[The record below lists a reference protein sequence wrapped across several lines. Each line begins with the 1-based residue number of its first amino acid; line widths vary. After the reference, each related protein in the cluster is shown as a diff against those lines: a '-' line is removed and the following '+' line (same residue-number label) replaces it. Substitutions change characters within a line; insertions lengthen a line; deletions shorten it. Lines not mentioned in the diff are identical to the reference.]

1 MSVAVGATYPEL
13 EDIQPAPPRTRPARW
28 TGVPMPDVVR
38 RLFRQFPR
46 HVWPP
51 AQAVLS
57 DDDAGRV
64 PKRLVLHVTPALP
77 HAENAWA
84 SADPVCLRWQME
96 LLFRG
101 ASFDCEPATDTYWSP
116 DGQWPVAELP
126 PSERMPRQ
134 GGTSQPPLL
143 GSAALPHY
151 VDNYFPFTRR
161 EADEKP
167 LWPDNTE
174 EEVLLWQNLLEGRIM
189 AGVLLACLQAGV
201 YAPAPGPTPLLRRW
215 FSGILPGETT
225 AEQAALAR
233 LARLSSSGASPSSLA
248 AVFGR
253 DFMADT
259 RNPLALVPGYSVDWV
274 GFLSG
279 QTDHSAPDPA
289 TADYVPA
296 GLRIDRD
303 AILRDA
309 VEALEAVATRLE
321 AQGAPHSDATWFLGA
336 SRPSQL
342 DALLF
347 AILYTLD
354 TLPTDAAPALK
365 RVVARHAGL
374 GAYRQRLHTYL
385 P

>member
-1 MSVAVGATYPEL
+1 MSVAVSAAYPEL
-13 EDIQPAPPRTRPARW
+13 DDIQPAPPRPWSTRW
-28 TGVPMPDVVR
+28 TGIPMPDVIR

-77 HAENAWA
+77 RAENSWA

-101 ASFDCEPATDTYWSP
+101 ASFDCEPATEMYWTP
-116 DGQWPVAELP
+116 DGQLPVAELP
-126 PSERMPRQ
+126 PGERMPRQ
-134 GGTSQPPLL
+134 SGTSQPPLL
-143 GSAALPHY
+143 GSAALTHY
-151 VDNYFPFTRR
+151 VDNYLPFSRPET
-161 EADEKP
+161 DEKAV
-167 LWPDNTE
+167 WPDKVAD
-174 EEVLLWQNLLEGRIM
+174 EVLLWQNLLEGRIM
-189 AGVLLACLQAGV
+189 AGTLLACLRAGV
-201 YAPAPGPTPLLRRW
+201 YAPPPTQAPLLRRW
-215 FSGILPGETT
+215 LSGMLPGEVT

-233 LARLSSSGASPSSLA
+233 LARLSTSGASPSSLV

-253 DFMADT
+253 DPLADT

-279 QTDHSAPDPA
+279 NTDYSAPDAA
-289 TADYVPA
+289 TADYVPP
-296 GLRIDRD
+296 GLRIDQD
-303 AILRDA
+303 AIVRDA

-321 AQGAPHSDATWFLGA
+321 AQSAPQGSDTWFLGA
-336 SRPSQL
+336 SRPTHL

-347 AILYTLD
+347 AVLYTLAM
-354 TLPTDAAPALK
+354 LPADAIPALT
-365 RVVARHAGL
+365 RVVSRHAAL

>member
-1 MSVAVGATYPEL
+1 MPE
-13 EDIQPAPPRTRPARW
+13 
-28 TGVPMPDVVR
+28 VVR

-64 PKRLVLHVTPALP
+64 PKRLVLHVTPALA
-77 HAENAWA
+77 HSENSWA

-101 ASFDCEPATDTYWSP
+101 ASFDCEPATEMYWTP
-116 DGQWPVAELP
+116 DGQLPVAELP
-126 PSERMPRQ
+126 PGECMPRQ

-143 GSAALPHY
+143 GSAALIHY
-151 VDNYFPFTRR
+151 VDNYLPFSRPET
-161 EADEKP
+161 DEKTI
-167 LWPDNTE
+167 WPDTAAG
-174 EEVLLWQNLLEGRIM
+174 EVLLWQNLLEGRIM
-189 AGVLLACLQAGV
+189 AGVVLACLRAGV
-201 YAPAPGPTPLLRRW
+201 YAPPPTQAPLLRRW
-215 FSGILPGETT
+215 LSGVLPGEVS

-233 LARLSSSGASPSSLA
+233 LARLSTSGASPSSLV

-253 DFMADT
+253 DPLADT

-279 QTDHSAPDPA
+279 NTDHSAPDPA
-289 TADYVPA
+289 TSDYVPP
-296 GLRIDRD
+296 GLHINQD
-303 AILRDA
+303 AIIHDA
-309 VEALEAVATRLE
+309 VEALEAVAMRLE
-321 AQGAPHSDATWFLGA
+321 AHSAPEGGDMWFLGA
-336 SRPSQL
+336 SRPTQL

-347 AILYTLD
+347 SVLYTLA
-354 TLPTDAAPALK
+354 TLPADAVPALT
-365 RVVARHAGL
+365 RVVARHDAL
-374 GAYRQRLHTYL
+374 GDYRQRLHTYL